1 MGNYTENRPWGKF
14 EILLDDA
21 QYKVKTLTVHPHQ
34 RLSLQSHKH
43 RNENWVVAAGQAYV
57 EIDDEFLIL
66 DKGQHVYIPVGAK
79 HRLENKGDTNL
90 IVIETQ
96 TGDYFGEDDIVR
108 YADDF
113 QRT

>member
-1 MGNYTENRPWGKF
+1 MANYSENRPWGSF
-14 EILLDDA
+14 EILLDKA
-21 QYKVKTLTVHPHQ
+21 TYKVKTLTVLPHK
-34 RLSLQSHKH
+34 RLSLQSHQH
-43 RNENWVVAAGQAYV
+43 RNENWVVVAGQAYV

-66 DKGQHVYIPVGAK
+66 DKGQHVYIPLGAK
-79 HRLENKGDTNL
+79 HRLENQGDL
-90 IVIETQ
+90 DLVVVETQ